1 MDTVKICALGILV
14 TVILAVVR
22 QWNPSFDLPMK
33 LAAALLFA
41 GILFGIARP
50 LIAYFRSMIGETA
63 AAPYSTILMGALGVA
78 VLTETIGTICRECR
92 ENAVAGYVELAGRL
106 EILLLSLPLIEEIL
120 KSVRGMLG

>member
-33 LAAALLFA
+33 LAAALLFV

-50 LIAYFRSMIGETA
+50 LIAYFRSMIDETA

-106 EILLLSLPLIEEIL
+106 EILLLSLPLVEEIL
-120 KSVRGMLG
+120 KCVRGMLG

>member
-14 TVILAVVR
+14 TVILVVVR

-33 LAAALLFA
+33 LAVALLFS

-50 LIAYFRSMIGETA
+50 LIAYFRSMIDETA